1 MAEENKGYA
10 GSAVALSFFLG
21 GLIGAALAILYAPWE
36 GAQTRS
42 KLKDLTEEMKGKSG
56 TLSEEWKEKAATFIE
71 KGKEFVE
78 QKKGM
83 LSSAFDAGKEAMKKE
98 KEELTQTEETV

>member
-10 GSAVALSFFLG
+10 GSAVALSFFVG

-36 GAQTRS
+36 GAQARS
-42 KLKDLTEEMKGKSG
+42 KLKDFTDEMKGKSG
-56 TLSEEWKEKAATFIE
+56 HLSEDWKEKAATFIE

-78 QKKGM
+78 QKRGM

-98 KEELTQTEETV
+98 KEELSQSENIV